1 MPAIA
6 LGTGNTILN
15 IMTQKLIKGMN
26 PENSVMKNL
35 KQGNVIEWLSWGWS
49 LLQNGEGSLQG
60 SNVEGETTMK

>member
-15 IMTQKLIKGMN
+15 IMTQKLINGMN